1 MGGTLILP
9 TVNAGKDGECARG
22 MAGLVVLS
30 TGRSRRLPGT
40 CLGWNPRLVGRSW
53 SGPAYRVTASSRCRE
68 GRRVAELCKR
78 AERTVLADV
87 RKEKYDA
94 REAA

>member
-1 MGGTLILP
+1 M
-9 TVNAGKDGECARG
+9 
-22 MAGLVVLS
+22 
-30 TGRSRRLPGT
+30 
-40 CLGWNPRLVGRSW
+40 GRSW

-78 AERTVLADV
+78 AEGRTVLADV

-94 REAA
+94 REAAIDGVHLAT

>member
-1 MGGTLILP
+1 
-9 TVNAGKDGECARG
+9 

-40 CLGWNPRLVGRSW
+40 CLGWNPGW
-53 SGPAYRVTASSRCRE
+53 WGGAGPGLLIASLPVPGAARE
-68 GRRVAELCKR
+68 GVWRSFARGQ
-78 AERTVLADV
+78 RTVLADV

-94 REAA
+94 REAAIDCVHLAT